1 MLLWVAIVLVAVF
14 FLYMV
19 RSILL
24 PFGIGFF
31 VAALVDPAI
40 RKLRLRG
47 FSRTGA
53 VLTVFFGFFIFAGL
67 IIGFTAPIVGNQ
79 VGSIQKT
86 ATELFNT
93 TLFPPTRVEKFLEDE
108 TVRSRMSAFN
118 YPTSTVEFR
127 TWINDRDKSDSEY
140 GAFFDRFS
148 SDLTK
153 FQLPDTRSELRKN
166 IDSAS
171 ETGPIDR
178 WLAANADWLSRFG
191 LPTTREEWEKRIQL
205 EKRVNE
211 ISESALGGASRIIEF
226 LISSIV
232 LLLLTPLVTL
242 LILIDYDNY
251 RRKVLT
257 WIPPTIRPAAQ
268 DLLGD
273 IGEVLS
279 NYLRGLTISVFIF
292 STSMAILLTLLGVPF
307 GLFLAI
313 LLGIFYL
320 VPFLGG
326 LFSAAA
332 LLLACAAK
340 GTTSTLLFQMPSQ
353 GSYLALVL
361 ILFFAYFV
369 IHDQVI
375 HPRIV
380 GKSVGLNPVVSMFVV
395 FSGGALFGLPG
406 MILAFP
412 MAGTV
417 KVILDRLIRYTTTTH
432 ETTQIPR
439 VPKRH
444 QT

>member
-1 MLLWVAIVLVAVF
+1 MAIVLVAVF

-53 VLTVFFGFFIFAGL
+53 VLTVFFGFFIFVGL
-67 IIGFTAPIVGNQ
+67 IIGFTAPIIGNQ
-79 VGSIQKT
+79 VGNIQQT
-86 ATELFNT
+86 ATEFFNT
-93 TLFPPTRVEKFLEDE
+93 TLFPPTRLEKFLTDE
-108 TVRSRMSAFN
+108 TVRTRMSAFS

-127 TWINDRDKSDSEY
+127 AWMNDREKSDSEY
-140 GAFFDRFS
+140 VAFFDRFS
-148 SDLTK
+148 SDLQK
-153 FQLPDTRSELRKN
+153 FKLPDTRAVLRTEMDRTSEQ
-166 IDSAS
+166 
-171 ETGPIDR
+171 GPLDKWI
-178 WLAANADWLSRFG
+178 AANADNLQRFG
-191 LPTTREEWEKRIQL
+191 LPTTREGWEEQIQL

-211 ISESALGGASRIIEF
+211 ITKSALGGAATIF
-226 LISSIV
+226 QYLVSSIV
-232 LLLLTPLVTL
+232 LLMLTPLVTL
-242 LILIDYDNY
+242 LILLDYDNY
-251 RRKVLT
+251 RRKMLT
-257 WIPPTIRPAAQ
+257 WIPPAIRPAAQ
-268 DLLGD
+268 DLMGD

-279 NYLRGLTISVFIF
+279 KYLRGLTFSVFIF
-292 STSMAILLTLLGVPF
+292 STAMACLLTLLGVPY
-307 GLFLAI
+307 GLFLAV

-326 LFSAAA
+326 IFSAAA

-353 GSYLALVL
+353 GSYLVLVL
-361 ILFFAYFV
+361 IMFFAYFI

-432 ETTQIPR
+432 ETSHVPR
-439 VPKRH
+439 IPKRH
-444 QT
+444 QA